1 MITNLEIVDDD
12 TAKAFGQKYDV
23 HAVLEAMIGF
33 LKAFTAEIVA
43 AAPHVAPVI
52 RFSADGERLDP
63 LTDDGYAR
71 LRRET
76 VGPGNDFDVEAAA
89 ARVDVGTFRL
99 RLYPRGRE
107 DLQRYGQAAPT
118 LIDGGSW
125 EELDPTPIIDFTP
138 AQGAFP
144 LFGPKPLALLRTLI
158 RRHAPPGTRIMDDGG
173 VISLRFLHPAYGLGL
188 GTLRI
193 SLLTIPVEP

>member
-12 TAKAFGQKYDV
+12 TAQAFGLKYDV

-33 LKAFTAEIVA
+33 LKSFTAEIVA

-52 RFSADGERLDP
+52 RFSGDGERLDP

-71 LRRET
+71 FRRET
-76 VGPGNDFDVEAAA
+76 IGPGNDFDVEASA

-99 RLYPRGRE
+99 RLYARGRD

-118 LIDGGSW
+118 LFDGEPW
-125 EELDPTPIIDFTP
+125 EELDMTPVIEFTP
-138 AQGAFP
+138 AQGTLPF
-144 LFGPKPLALLRTLI
+144 FEPKARDLLKTLL
-158 RRHAPPGTRIMDDGG
+158 RRHAPSGTRMKDDGG
-173 VISLRFLHPAYGLGL
+173 LVSLRFLHPAYGAGL

-193 SLLTIPVEP
+193 RLLTIPVEP

>member
-12 TAKAFGQKYDV
+12 TAKAFGLKYDV

-33 LKAFTAEIVA
+33 LKAFAGEIVA

-52 RFSADGERLDP
+52 RFSGDGERLDP

-71 LRRET
+71 FRRET
-76 VGPGNDFDVEAAA
+76 IGPGNDLDVEASP

-99 RLYPRGRE
+99 RLYPRGR
-107 DLQRYGQAAPT
+107 DALQRYGQAAPI

-125 EELDPTPIIDFTP
+125 EELDPTPQIEFTP
-138 AQGAFP
+138 VQGAFP
-144 LFGPKPLALLRTLI
+144 LFEPKSLALLATLV
-158 RRHAPPGTRIMDDGG
+158 RRHAPPGTRMKDDGG
-173 VISLRFLHPAYGLGL
+173 VISLRFLHPAYGAGL